1 MDKNYVK
8 ILKKYDDKIPYYSVA
23 RECLDLMK
31 ETIPQ
36 NQVFYSTTV
45 VVTAPVLVTYVWWVL
60 HEAKNRGISRLYFLA
75 RDGYILHKIAN
86 HFCDRFN
93 LDIEC
98 KYLYCSRAS
107 LRLPTYH
114 FIGDEAYKLLFLGG
128 YSLTPNNVLHRIQ
141 MSDEERR
148 EIYLSTGIEDENKV
162 LSKAEFKDFCNALKS
177 NKIFTEAVRE
187 RSIEAYN
194 NTIGYL
200 KQEGLFDRKEVAI
213 VDSGWTGSMQRS
225 LRQLLSNETS
235 SPELTG
241 FYFGL
246 YTSQKEED
254 GVYLTW
260 YFSHYAKRS
269 ILSKFNNNLFECLCS
284 APHAMT
290 IGYSKTG
297 DRYVP
302 IFKDEISQQ
311 SEKSY
316 LINLQIEGI
325 INFTERLMQKISF
338 DDFDKNILYNQT
350 KKLLQSLMYKPSP
363 MEAYTY
369 GTFTFCDDISEY
381 YKFRLADESQEDQI
395 KSYLLIYR
403 IHRKLFARKSKK
415 EYKSEL
421 YWPYGSLALSN
432 LEPKWWYRLNLY
444 MWDMLRYYLS
454 RR

>member
-1 MDKNYVK
+1 
-8 ILKKYDDKIPYYSVA
+8 
-23 RECLDLMK
+23 
-31 ETIPQ
+31 
-36 NQVFYSTTV
+36 
-45 VVTAPVLVTYVWWVL
+45 
-60 HEAKNRGISRLYFLA
+60 
-75 RDGYILHKIAN
+75 
-86 HFCDRFN
+86 
-93 LDIEC
+93 
-98 KYLYCSRAS
+98 
-107 LRLPTYH
+107 
-114 FIGDEAYKLLFLGG
+114 
-128 YSLTPNNVLHRIQ
+128 
-141 MSDEERR
+141 
-148 EIYLSTGIEDENKV
+148 
-162 LSKAEFKDFCNALKS
+162 
-177 NKIFTEAVRE
+177 
-187 RSIEAYN
+187 
-194 NTIGYL
+194 
-200 KQEGLFDRKEVAI
+200 
-213 VDSGWTGSMQRS
+213 
-225 LRQLLSNETS
+225 
-235 SPELTG
+235 
-241 FYFGL
+241 
-246 YTSQKEED
+246 
-254 GVYLTW
+254 
-260 YFSHYAKRS
+260 
-269 ILSKFNNNLFECLCS
+269 
-284 APHAMT
+284 MT

-302 IFKDEISQQ
+302 VFKDEISQQ
-311 SEKSY
+311 SEKCY

-350 KKLLQSLMYKPSP
+350 KKLLQNLMYKPSP